1 MVYNELDDKKLVSL
15 CKEDDELAFGELY
28 TRHFNSVK
36 MILISKTRVGE
47 HDAEDVV
54 QKSFIKALK
63 GIKNFKGQSAF
74 RTWIYT
80 ICHHTFLD
88 SLRTSREIA
97 EESILKL
104 NEDRKSI
111 DTSAKDSPL
120 SILEIKD
127 ESKAVMKRINAAKE
141 KLSENQQKV
150 FDLVFIEDK
159 SYNEV
164 SQILGCPI
172 GTVMSRVYFTRKKMR
187 SLLIDCM

>member
-1 MVYNELDDKKLVSL
+1 MIYENLEDKKLVQL

-28 TRHFNSVK
+28 TRHFDSVK
-36 MILISKTRVGE
+36 AILISKTRAGE
-47 HDAEDVV
+47 HDAEDIV

-88 SLRTSREIA
+88 SLRTSKEIA
-97 EESILKL
+97 EESILRL

-111 DTSAKDSPL
+111 DSSDRDSPL
-120 SILEIKD
+120 SVLEIKD
-127 ESKAVMKRINAAKE
+127 ESKAIMRKIEAAKE
-141 KLSENQQKV
+141 KLSRNQQKI
-150 FDLVFIEDK
+150 FDLVFLEEK

-164 SQILGCPI
+164 SKILDCPI
-172 GTVMSRVYFTRKKMR
+172 GTVMSRVYFTRKKMKG
-187 SLLIDCM
+187 LLTA